1 MGEPSLYWG
10 KPSKESLVIR
20 KIRKEDLPR
29 LKELGF
35 EHEIGHDFLEGI
47 CAVDE
52 NDKVVM
58 FAGAW
63 LRAEVHMCTD
73 GSWGTPGARLALLNQ
88 VHDAMERELKSRN
101 VGQAI
106 TWFDEGRKRFKA
118 RLQRLGWMKS
128 EFTSWY
134 RIVR

>member
-1 MGEPSLYWG
+1 M
-10 KPSKESLVIR
+10 IR
-20 KIRKEDLPR
+20 NIRQSDLPR

-35 EHEIGHDFLEGI
+35 EHQIGNDFIEGI

-52 NDKVVM
+52 NDVVVM

-73 GSWGTPGARLALLNQ
+73 GSWATPGARLALLNQ
-88 VHDAMERELKSRN
+88 VHGAMERELKSRN

-106 TWFDEGRKRFKA
+106 TWFDEGKKRFKA
-118 RLQRLGWMKS
+118 RLQGLGWVKS
-128 EFTSWY
+128 EFTSWF
-134 RIVR
+134 REIK